1 MPELPINITG
11 SLEVTLQC
19 CQCHKNLEAIIIVVP
34 DKNLIVASIDT
45 NHQCIEIKRSNLNNE

>member
-11 SLEVTLQC
+11 TLEVTLQC
-19 CQCHKNLEAIIIVVP
+19 CQCYKELESTIIVVP

-45 NHQCIEIKRSNLNNE
+45 NHQCSKPERKVND